1 MRQLVYSEAEIMS
14 HHDYAKEQVVG
25 GKRVHGGFD
34 AQGNYLSPRTRVRLS
49 AVDAWTEALRERG
62 GDLIAVDPAVIERER
77 YPSEPQMKLL
87 LRKGVERL
95 FWDSLTIVGLLEA
108 RGRFIAE
115 MDFPDL
121 QKIVVEDISEMGIG
135 HLSKGMLKAHGLDE
149 GGEPDKGIGAHD
161 VMWFV
166 VRDLAFGPKDFPMPA
181 APELLERPD
190 ADRRLAPE
198 LPEACARLIVFMMNL
213 LMIEY
218 GAESLFSFNQRI
230 LRDPELFTDRRAEA
244 EEAAEIIERIRQDEV
259 IHVTSLRTNLGELRS
274 ITFKTVDG
282 GTVKGADIIDRL
294 FSAVTHFVVVEA
306 PKLQRDQQRGAIRER
321 ILEHPDGERI
331 LERFDALEA

>member
-1 MRQLVYSEAEIMS
+1 MRQLLYSEDEIMS
-14 HHDYAKEQVVG
+14 HHDYAKEHVVA

-34 AQGNYLSPRTRVRLS
+34 ARGNYLSPRTAVRLS

-62 GDLIAVDPAVIERER
+62 GDAIAVDPAVINRDR
-77 YPSEPQMKLL
+77 YPNEQQMKLL
-87 LRKGVERL
+87 LREGVERP
-95 FWDSLTIVGLLEA
+95 FWNSLTVIGLLEA
-108 RGRFIAE
+108 RGRFLAE
-115 MDFPDL
+115 AHFPDL
-121 QKIVVEDISEMGIG
+121 QKIVIEDISEMGIG

-166 VRDLAFGPKDFPMPA
+166 VRDLAFGPRDLPMPA

-198 LPEACARLIVFMMNL
+198 LPGAFARLILFMMNL

-230 LRDPELFTDRRAEA
+230 LRDPELFTDRRAKA
-244 EEAAEIIERIRQDEV
+244 EEASEIIERIRQDEV

-274 ITFKTVDG
+274 ITFKTTDG
-282 GTVKGADIIDRL
+282 GTASGAEIIDRL
-294 FSAVTHFVVVEA
+294 FSVITHFVLVEA
-306 PKLQRDQQRGAIRER
+306 PKLQRDEQRRAVLGR
-321 ILEHPDGERI
+321 ILEHPDGPRI

>member
-1 MRQLVYSEAEIMS
+1 MRQLVYSEDEIMS

-34 AQGNYLSPRTRVRLS
+34 AQGKYISPRTRMRQG

-62 GDLIAVDPAVIERER
+62 GDLIPVDPAVVERER
-77 YPSEPQMKLL
+77 YPNEPQMKLL
-87 LRKGVERL
+87 LREGIERP
-95 FWDSLTIVGLLEA
+95 FWDSLTVTGLLEA
-108 RGRFIAE
+108 RGRFVAE

-121 QKIVVEDISEMGIG
+121 QKIVVEDISQMGIG
-135 HLSKGMLKAHGLDE
+135 HLGKGMLKAHGLDE

-166 VRDLAFGPKDFPMPA
+166 VRDLAFGPRDYPMPV
-181 APELLERPD
+181 APEFLGRRD
-190 ADRRLAPE
+190 AARRLAPE
-198 LPEACARLIVFMMNL
+198 LPEACEQLILFMMNL

-230 LRDPELFTDRRAEA
+230 LRDPELFVERRAEA
-244 EEAAEIIERIRQDEV
+244 EEAVEIIERIRQDEV
-259 IHVTSLRTNLGELRS
+259 IHVTSLRADLGELRS
-274 ITFKTVDG
+274 VALKTTDG
-282 GTVKGADIIDRL
+282 GEVKGAEIIDRL
-294 FSAVTHFVVVEA
+294 FSVVTHFVVVEA

-321 ILEHPDGERI
+321 ILEKPDGPRI
-331 LERFDALEA
+331 LKRFDSLET